1 MAALSA
7 NSARR
12 FLAPVIATVLWLGA
26 GLAVAQGVAL
36 VTDVSGKVTGPGPV
50 TILSEIA
57 ADARVQLE
65 PGAKLTALYIKS
77 GDEYILTGPSQVQ
90 FQAGG
95 PKVLSGAAAQKR
107 ASPVGKGG
115 SVTIKTVNVAQAAY
129 VMRSSR
135 TTARIKLLTLS

>member
-26 GLAVAQGVAL
+26 GLAVAQGVA
-36 VTDVSGKVTGPGPV
+36 
-50 TILSEIA
+50 
-57 ADARVQLE
+57 LE